1 MLYSIDLPRNEHKIK
16 PLTNAIVTNNT
27 QFLQPLLRERF
38 CLGGGGRGVL
48 VKYQLQALARRG
60 ERVLLLP
67 VEDGGHEGEEDD
79 GDGEEEAR
87 QEERHV
93 EGHRVAG
100 APLLAGVDGGRDE
113 GGHEC
118 DEEQALKF

>member
-1 MLYSIDLPRNEHKIK
+1 M
-16 PLTNAIVTNNT
+16 
-27 QFLQPLLRERF
+27 
-38 CLGGGGRGVL
+38 
-48 VKYQLQALARRG
+48 QAFARRG
-60 ERVLLLP
+60 ERVFLLP

-100 APLLAGVDGGRDE
+100 APALAGVDGGRDE
-113 GGHEC
+113 GGYEC
-118 DEEQALKF
+118 DEEQA